1 VAAAACAVTALLG
14 IGAATALADGA
25 PPPPPP
31 PPPQGGGGSPPPST
45 TTSPPVSTTP
55 APPPDTTP
63 PGRVA
68 HLKAITS
75 HPGRITLT
83 WSNPGASDLAG
94 IVVRRSWGACPQL
107 PSDGVRVGGKSV
119 RTRQVDT
126 GAANGATYCYGVFA
140 FDASGNHSR
149 AAYDPGVMIQA
160 VVVAPKAVTG
170 LTATV
175 AGKDVVLNWHNPVQ
189 SGLRFIAVRRGVGTA
204 CPTGPADGTQIGGE
218 VVRTSQIDTTAQ
230 AGVTYCYRVYAL
242 DSAGGASATRSDA
255 NVTTPAPT
263 HTHATA
269 NSGASSSSS
278 GWMTATLTRAVAGIV
293 VVMLLVMAVA
303 TAVTRRRSHA
313 SAYVAPRD
321 LSPRLAISGY
331 PPVALVIPA
340 ILVLGTC
347 AALVLILINL

>member
-14 IGAATALADGA
+14 IGAATALAGSA

-94 IVVRRSWGACPQL
+94 IVVRRSWGACPQS

-126 GAANGATYCYGVFA
+126 GAATGTTYCYGVFA
-140 FDASGNHSR
+140 FDASGNYSR
-149 AAYDPGVMIQA
+149 AAHDPRVMIQA

-175 AGKDVVLNWHNPVQ
+175 AGKDVVLNWHNPAQ
-189 SGLRFIAVRRGVGTA
+189 AGLRFIAVRRGVGTA
-204 CPTGPADGTQIGGE
+204 CPTGPADGTQIGGD

-242 DSAGGASATRSDA
+242 NSASSASTGSDA

-278 GWMTATLTRAVAGIV
+278 GWMTSTLTRAVAGIV